1 MSPLGLSLRR
11 EPYRLSENLARVK
24 ESLAILATGSRS
36 KTVYKWSILIAL
48 ALSTAPATA
57 QISLWKMGG
66 QGLAWSQNDSS
77 EVFID
82 FQTFPGSIAPTYFD
96 GEENIL
102 SKLPFWSPFKFP
114 TDLGYEDGLIP
125 RVWRAANGFYWFTA
139 GTLTTE
145 WVDGDSSSYSP
156 PVARGINSE
165 WYTFDVGVPVPANV
179 VGFYTPPH
187 GFRADGTLLHDDIFK
202 AFEVSIAEEFDPV
215 LNLENND
222 NDYHRLETLIADVP
236 LNFDANVQ
244 LEFPKQYVRFI
255 RLRRN
260 PSIDDKAFA
269 SGQANVQQGT
279 IGEFELKGEG
289 VPKRVFYLSKIIS
302 LGRTVNFGRLFW
314 DATPMRMVKGVPTP
328 VDDAQARLAISVRS
342 GRDDDPNVYHEF
354 TDTGAERTVSRMRF
368 EKELKQP
375 DQTTQGQIQEGKPG
389 LRASIIYDQDN
400 WTFWSF
406 PIPESGQPAPLERG
420 NHIQVRL
427 TFESSS
433 FFDLVRLDSLWIE
446 TAPPLASQVI
456 GEVARFDEPTP
467 DGGLTEVYLGE
478 MTDFTYDVR
487 TLFDGANQPGFDTIR
502 IRTGSRPQFKGL
514 EMGQPLQVI
523 EPTEVIE
530 TESELVVRLSQSI
543 TRSRNEPVRLV
554 FGTEVFIFANTFAG
568 EVFDANEESL
578 PQQIEAGNASNE
590 VNTNSLRVLGG
601 AQDAGAPIE
610 NLALSSEV
618 LTPNDDGA
626 NDVLAINYTLFRL
639 PGPVPVALN
648 IYDLRGVRVGGLELG
663 MQGAGPQTVHWD
675 GRDAGGELLVPGLYL
690 VEIVLK
696 SEFKTFRHQQPLGLA
711 Y

>member
-1 MSPLGLSLRR
+1 MHKR
-11 EPYRLSENLARVK
+11 
-24 ESLAILATGSRS
+24 
-36 KTVYKWSILIAL
+36 SILIAL
-48 ALSTAPATA
+48 VLTTAPASA
-57 QISLWKMGG
+57 QISLWKLGG
-66 QGLAWSQNDSS
+66 QGLPWSQNDSS

-82 FQTFPGSIAPTYFD
+82 FETFPRSIAPTYFD
-96 GEENIL
+96 GKENIL
-102 SKLPFWSPFKFP
+102 SQLPFWSPFKFP
-114 TDLGYEDGLIP
+114 IDLGYEDGLIP

-165 WYTFDVGVPVPANV
+165 WYTFDVGVPVPADL

-187 GFRADGTLLHDDIFK
+187 GFRADGTLLRDDIFK

-215 LNLENND
+215 LNRENND
-222 NDYHRLETLIADVP
+222 NDYHRLEKLVADVP

-255 RLRRN
+255 RLQRK

-289 VPKRVFYLSKIIS
+289 VPKRVFYLSKIIF

-314 DATPMRMVKGVPTP
+314 DAAPMRMIDGVPTP

-354 TDTGAERTVSRMRF
+354 TDTGAERTVSRERF
-368 EKELKQP
+368 ENELKQP
-375 DQTTQGQIQEGKPG
+375 DQSTGGQIQEGKPG
-389 LRASIIYDQDN
+389 LRASISYDQDN

-406 PIPESGQPAPLERG
+406 PIARSGQLAPLERG

-427 TFESSS
+427 TFESRS
-433 FFDLVRLDSLWIE
+433 FFDFVRLDSLWVEI
-446 TAPPLASQVI
+446 APPLASQVI
-456 GEVARFDEPTP
+456 GEIARFDEPTP

-478 MTDFTYDVR
+478 TTDFTYDVR
-487 TLFDGANQPGFDTIR
+487 AEFDAASQPGFDTIR
-502 IRTGSRPQFKGL
+502 IRTGSRPRFKRL
-514 EMGQPLQVI
+514 EMGQPLQALD
-523 EPTEVIE
+523 PAEVVE
-530 TESELVVRLSQSI
+530 GENELVVHLPQAV
-543 TRSRNEPVRLV
+543 TRSRNQPVRLV

-568 EVFDANEESL
+568 EVLDTSGESL
-578 PQQIEAGNASNE
+578 PQQIEAGNATDE

-601 AQDAGAPIE
+601 AQEAGAPIE
-610 NLALSSEV
+610 DLSFSSEV
-618 LTPNDDGA
+618 LTPNGDGT

-648 IYDLRGVRVGGLELG
+648 IYDLRGVRVGGLEVG
-663 MQGAGPQTVHWD
+663 MQDAGPQTVQWD
-675 GRDAGGELLVPGLYL
+675 GRDASGELLVPGLYL
-690 VEIVLK
+690 VEVALK
-696 SEFKTFRHQQPLGLA
+696 SEFKTYRHQQPLGLA